1 MLNCRI
7 IAAVAGVLTG
17 AGCSARH
24 TAPLVRPT
32 ASSVALTGGP
42 AKSMVYLARTS
53 EGVIAIDLGWWGGDR
68 AFKNALHDLQAE
80 PSQVT
85 DVFLTHTHRDH
96 IGALH
101 LVRQAQVHV
110 AEKELPRLTG
120 ERLHRGIVP
129 RAVEH
134 VKPSG
139 LPKPNEL
146 VARTFSTDTA
156 FVFGTDTLRAYLVS
170 GHTAGSSVY
179 LFRGT
184 LFLGD
189 AVTYSRLEGFKS
201 ARWIYS
207 DDAGQAA
214 ANLKALWARLPQDG
228 VNYVCTAHA
237 HCRAYSAD
245 LLRALHAPAEVV
257 ASARQLDSRP
267 RGR

>member
-1 MLNCRI
+1 MSSSRVFVVLATALS
-7 IAAVAGVLTG
+7 AAA
-17 AGCSARH
+17 CSPRH
-24 TAPLVRPT
+24 TAPLIRPS

-53 EGVIAIDLGWWGGDR
+53 DGVIAIDLGWWGGER
-68 AFKNALHDLQAE
+68 AFKDALRDLRAD

-101 LVRQAQVHV
+101 LVRHAQVHV
-110 AEKELPRLTG
+110 SEKELPRLTG
-120 ERLHRGIVP
+120 ERLHQGIVP
-129 RAVEH
+129 RAAEH

-146 VARTFSTDTA
+146 VARTFSTDTM
-156 FVFGTDTLRAYLVS
+156 FVFGVDTLRAYLVS

-207 DDAGQAA
+207 DDASQAA
-214 ANLKALWARLPQDG
+214 ANLKALWARLPKDG
-228 VNYVCTAHA
+228 VSYVCTAHA
-237 HCRAYSAD
+237 HCRAYAAD
-245 LLRALHAPAEVV
+245 LLRELHAPADVV
-257 ASARQLDSRP
+257 ESTRQLDSRP
-267 RGR
+267 HGR

>member
-1 MLNCRI
+1 MSPVRVVTAL
-7 IAAVAGVLTG
+7 A
-17 AGCSARH
+17 SALAITACAPRH
-24 TAPLVRPT
+24 IAPLIEPR
-32 ASSVALTGGP
+32 ASAVVLTGGP

-53 EGVIAIDLGWWGGDR
+53 AGVIAIDLGWWGGER
-68 AFKNALHDLQAE
+68 AFKDALRDLQAD
-80 PSQVT
+80 PSQIT

-96 IGALH
+96 LGALH
-101 LVRQAQVHV
+101 LVRQSRVHV
-110 AEKELPRLTG
+110 AAKELSRLTG

-146 VARTFSTDTA
+146 VARTFSSDT
-156 FVFGTDTLRAYLVS
+156 VFLFGADTLRAYLVS

-179 LFRGT
+179 LFRRT

-189 AVTYSRLEGFKS
+189 AATYSRLEGYKS

-214 ANLKALWARLPQDG
+214 ANLKALWTRLPKDG
-228 VNYVCTAHA
+228 VDYVCTAHA

-245 LLRALHAPAEVV
+245 LLRELHAPAEVI
-257 ASARQLDSRP
+257 ASIRQLDSRP
-267 RGR
+267 HER